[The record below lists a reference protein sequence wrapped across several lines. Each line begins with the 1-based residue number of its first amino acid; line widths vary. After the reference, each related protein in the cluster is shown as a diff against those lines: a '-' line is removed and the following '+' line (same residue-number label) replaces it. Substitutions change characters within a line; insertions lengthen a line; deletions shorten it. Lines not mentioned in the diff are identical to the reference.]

1 MTTQEQNEFLMAVM
15 RVPTPDKPA
24 RVIGMDVHPDSCTL
38 QPTEGTSAQDCY
50 TVGCACTL
58 PNGKLAEWLLRYG
71 REGDLYVMEA
81 STISF
86 NIYETVCMAGYR
98 AVVVEASGVKR
109 SKEDEND
116 NDKVAALRIA
126 QHWWSGTARIVWM
139 PDPRTRMLRALM
151 ARYRNS
157 KTEKTRCV
165 SQASNFLTY
174 FGIRPK
180 QKAADGVEE
189 RPKDFISRPA
199 ERAKCLRLMPTD
211 TDRELLQGYFDRYD
225 QAAREHELMLRK
237 ISETVYEDERM
248 LACMRIPGIGMVN
261 AFALVA
267 IIGDINRFR
276 TPKHFAAYLG
286 LTPGSH
292 QSGKGKTTSRGL
304 CGGGNKEGRS
314 LLIEAAHTIL
324 RPHGKNTA
332 LREWGTKLNKTKIKG
347 KGTVAVARKLAHYI
361 WHVLSGRPVSE
372 VEKKAAT
379 CSKMRRLADGLGKER
394 LRKLGYMTRQAFLRA
409 TAQDACS
416 ITLPQRDE
424 ISWEMLK
431 YKKIRLDNQLI
442 PELYSYNPS
451 KQHHPLA

>member
-1 MTTQEQNEFLMAVM
+1 M

-50 TVGCACTL
+50 AAGCASTL
-58 PNGKLAEWLLRYG
+58 PNSKLAEWLLRYG

-81 STISF
+81 STVSF
-86 NIYETVCMAGYR
+86 NIYETVRMAGYR
-98 AVVVEASGVKR
+98 AVVVEASGVKHC
-109 SKEDEND
+109 KKDEND
-116 NDKVAALRIA
+116 NDKVASLRIA
-126 QHWWSGTARIVWM
+126 QHWWSGTARVVWV
-139 PDPRTRMLRALM
+139 PDPHTRMLRALM
-151 ARYRNS
+151 ARYDNS
-157 KTEKTRCV
+157 KTESTRCIN
-165 SQASNFLTY
+165 QASNFLAY

-180 QKAADGVEE
+180 QKETDGVEE
-189 RPKDFISRPA
+189 KPKDFISDA
-199 ERAKCLRLMPTD
+199 VERAKCLRQMPTY

-237 ISETVYEDERM
+237 ISETVFEDERM

-276 TPKHFAAYLG
+276 TPKHLASYLG
-286 LTPGSH
+286 LAPGSH

-304 CGGGNKEGRS
+304 SGGGNTEGRA
-314 LLIEAAHTIL
+314 LLIEAAQAIL
-324 RPHGKNTA
+324 RKESKNKE
-332 LREWGTKLNKTKIKG
+332 LREWGAKLNRQKIKG

-361 WHVLSGRPVSE
+361 WHVLSGRPVTQ
-372 VEKKAAT
+372 VERKAAT
-379 CSKMRRLADGLGKER
+379 CNKMRRLADGLGKER
-394 LRKLGYMTRQAFLRA
+394 LRTLGYKTRQAFLRA

-424 ISWEMLK
+424 TSWEMLK
-431 YKKIRLDNQLI
+431 HKKTRLDNQLI
-442 PELYSYNPS
+442 PELYSYDPS